1 MNKKILISLSIIG
14 LISAMVIGGTW
25 AYFSGTTASTGNTF
39 GSGLMEFRI
48 ARPGSTNHTIF
59 NVSNLKPGQ
68 VVEGYIGV
76 VNDSTEN
83 LDMKWKAWISGWD
96 TGTLDSVLDVRIT
109 LHPMGYDYDDFTAAG
124 YTIAGPDNHE
134 VTDWTHIHNLTS
146 GNTIL
151 AWDYACCEGCVDEP
165 FRVKWAAIYKIE
177 IKMQETAGNAYQNQS
192 FTGDINFYATQC
204 EAPLF

>member
-25 AYFSGTTASTGNTF
+25 AYFSGTTTSTGNTF
-39 GSGLMEFRI
+39 GSGMMEFRI

-68 VVEGYIGV
+68 VVEGFLAV
-76 VNDSTEN
+76 VNDSSED
-83 LDMKWKAWISGWD
+83 LDMKWKAWIPDFSDGI
-96 TGTLDSVLDVRIT
+96 LDNVLEVKVTMR
-109 LHPMGYDYDDFTAAG
+109 PSDFTEYEAFEAAG
-124 YTIAGPDNHE
+124 YTIAGHE
-134 VTDWTHIHNLTS
+134 FITQDWTPIHNLGS
-146 GNTIL
+146 GSTIL
-151 AWDYACCEGCVDEP
+151 VWNYDCDSTTGKP
-165 FRVKWAAIYKIE
+165 FRVDWAGIYKIE
-177 IKMQETAGNAYQNQS
+177 VRMQETAGNTYQDQS